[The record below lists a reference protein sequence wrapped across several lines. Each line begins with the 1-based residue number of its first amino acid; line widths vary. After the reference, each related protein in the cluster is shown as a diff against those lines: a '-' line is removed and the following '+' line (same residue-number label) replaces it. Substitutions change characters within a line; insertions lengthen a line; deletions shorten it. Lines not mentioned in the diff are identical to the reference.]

1 MQHDIDKALA
11 KAGIPSAIDS
21 DGWRWMQD
29 PSGKGLIG
37 VVAVTGKGE
46 DLSLRV
52 VAPIMPLPKGQ
63 GGAAPLLR
71 QIAETNYEVPGHS
84 RLAIDSRT
92 VWSVVAHNVGD
103 IGPDDVP
110 NCIFDCLWLAQ
121 ATAEWLKGPKP
132 KKVAS
137 RRGVGTNYVR
147 GLGIDDDS
155 VEASGLDDNS
165 AIPGSS

>member
-1 MQHDIDKALA
+1 MAKKRATKSAGPKASKKLLPLKTQVLQDVDKALA
-11 KAGIPSAIDS
+11 QAGIPTAIDR

-37 VVAVTGKGE
+37 VVALSGKAA

-52 VAPIMPLPKGQ
+52 VAPIMPLPKDK
-63 GGAAPLLR
+63 AKLFKLLKK
-71 QIAETNYEVPGHS
+71 ICETNYEVPGHA

-92 VWSVVAHNVGD
+92 VWSAVAHNVSD

-121 ATAEWLKGPKP
+121 ATA
-132 KKVAS
+132 
-137 RRGVGTNYVR
+137 
-147 GLGIDDDS
+147 
-155 VEASGLDDNS
+155 DNLRK
-165 AIPGSS
+165 